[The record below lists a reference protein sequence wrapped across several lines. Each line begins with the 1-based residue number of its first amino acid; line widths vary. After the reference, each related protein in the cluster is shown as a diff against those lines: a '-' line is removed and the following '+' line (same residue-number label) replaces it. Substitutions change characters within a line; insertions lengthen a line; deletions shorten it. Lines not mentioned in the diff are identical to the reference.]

1 MTKLPLAALLLG
13 IATASVAQAPA
24 SPAPAAPAAAPA
36 DGISFDAWAVR
47 ARERL
52 MALDTNHDGKI
63 SKDEFAAR
71 AGMMGGR
78 GGPSPAAPATPPA
91 PGQGADRGARM
102 FDRLDTNQDGFLDA
116 GEINALLARRFARM
130 DANHDGVLT
139 ADERQ
144 AMRGGNAPEQ

>member
-13 IATASVAQAPA
+13 LATASLAQPPAP
-24 SPAPAAPAAAPA
+24 PAPAAGAA
-36 DGISFDAWAVR
+36 DGVSFDAWATR
-47 ARERL
+47 ARDRM
-52 MALDTNHDGKI
+52 MALDANHDGKI

-78 GGPSPAAPATPPA
+78 PGADSASPASPPA
-91 PGQGADRGARM
+91 AGQDAGRGSRM
-102 FDRLDTNQDGFLDA
+102 FDRFDANQDGFLDTA
-116 GEINALLARRFARM
+116 EVNAILARRFARM

-144 AMRGGNAPEQ
+144 AMRGPNAPEQ